1 MWLWHPQ
8 RQHDNLQDVTFP
20 KNYLPCAY
28 ELLKCNDLLF
38 GRLLHCDYRYR
49 FHPPCLLVSSWFHQ
63 SMLLT
68 SWFSVTIHVWVS
80 IQSSVILLIYAYMIL
95 CVYPYASLK
104 RKHTRFLDLIV
115 MVWTR
120 EPLAYRLKW
129 TTGMCFGFCLQ
140 DISGYHWYHSDSSP
154 KKIEPFQ
161 KKNRIPSGKHTKSY
175 GKSPCSMGKSTI
187 NGHVQ

>member
-104 RKHTRFLDLIV
+104 RKHKVSRFNRHGLNKRTLGISAQVNHGNVFRFLS
-115 MVWTR
+115 
-120 EPLAYRLKW
+120 
-129 TTGMCFGFCLQ
+129 
-140 DISGYHWYHSDSSP
+140 SGY
-154 KKIEPFQ
+154 I
-161 KKNRIPSGKHTKSY
+161 RISLIS
-175 GKSPCSMGKSTI
+175 
-187 NGHVQ
+187 QW